1 MLTYV
6 KDVNE
11 QKRKIDSLYEVYPLL
26 KILDEKSDGI
36 LSQNAVFKTLN
47 TDQYLSNDGEGC
59 KGFIFIVNELS
70 NCFKEEDNLNI
81 CARALV
87 DSEICVIPCGIAKR
101 YLKQDI
107 KFLRYMYNDLYRK
120 HQIIIR
126 DKESNRHESLEKRL
140 VKLLMS
146 KNSKSIYATHSELA
160 FEIDSTREVVSRS
173 LKKIEKQGFIKML
186 RGKIQI
192 LKDLNELL

>member
-59 KGFIFIVNELS
+59 MGFIFIVKGLIKIQRMNAGGKETNLYDLKEGQLCNELS

-87 DSEICVIPCGIAKR
+87 D
-101 YLKQDI
+101 
-107 KFLRYMYNDLYRK
+107 
-120 HQIIIR
+120 
-126 DKESNRHESLEKRL
+126 
-140 VKLLMS
+140 
-146 KNSKSIYATHSELA
+146 
-160 FEIDSTREVVSRS
+160 
-173 LKKIEKQGFIKML
+173 
-186 RGKIQI
+186 
-192 LKDLNELL
+192 

>member
-59 KGFIFIVNELS
+59 RGFIFIVKGLIKIQRMNAGGKETNLYDLKEGQLCNELS

-107 KFLRYMYNDLYRK
+107 KFLRYK
-120 HQIIIR
+120 F
-126 DKESNRHESLEKRL
+126 SN
-140 VKLLMS
+140 M
-146 KNSKSIYATHSELA
+146 NI
-160 FEIDSTREVVSRS
+160 F
-173 LKKIEKQGFIKML
+173 
-186 RGKIQI
+186 
-192 LKDLNELL
+192 